1 MLRVENIYM
10 GHRVPKINMEILVDL
25 GAKGP
30 TRLDIFNK
38 AQLNTEVSGA
48 SIILSMAM
56 HGIDL

>member
-1 MLRVENIYM
+1 M

-25 GAKGP
+25 GVKGP
-30 TRLDIFNK
+30 TRLDLSDK
-38 AQLNTEVSGA
+38 AQLKTEVSGA

>member
-1 MLRVENIYM
+1 M

-48 SIILSMAM
+48 SIILSG
-56 HGIDL
+56 HGNARYRSLMGNV